1 MIGGVK
7 VIDPAKNPGLVYFMP
22 CGKSPARRRRLPRR
36 QVRHRLRQAPGRHHR
51 LQLGEGPDRDAEQG
65 LHRRRGRH
73 PGPEV
78 RVDQGRR
85 GAGRPRAA
93 AHPVRP
99 RRLRL
104 HLALRGQRD
113 RQVEARDLGGRGQG
127 ADVLLDRPP
136 HRGRGR
142 HREPRRQVAGGPQQ
156 ALPRAPPQRRPVPA
170 RVQPARGHHRGE
182 DEARPRLLHRARAPL
197 RPDHQGRQD
206 ASRSRSTRR
215 RRTSTPTR
223 SGTSRTPASPA
234 TATRCW

>member
-7 VIDPAKNPGLVYFMP
+7 VLDPEEGPRPRLLHALRQVAP
-22 CGKSPARRRRLPRR
+22 RRRRLARR
-36 QVRHRLRQAPGRHHR
+36 QVDHRLRQAPGRHHR
-51 LQLGEGPDRDAEQG
+51 LQLREDPDRHPQQG

-113 RQVEARDLGGRGQG
+113 RQVEARHLGGRGQG
-127 ADVLLDRPP
+127 PDVLLDRPP
-136 HRGRGR
+136 DRGRGR
-142 HREPRRQVAGGPQQ
+142 HREPRRQVPG
-156 ALPRAPPQRRPVPA
+156 RASTS
-170 RVQPARGHHRGE
+170 
-182 DEARPRLLHRARAPL
+182 
-197 RPDHQGRQD
+197 
-206 ASRSRSTRR
+206 SRTA
-215 RRTSTPTR
+215 
-223 SGTSRTPASPA
+223 GTSRSARRSPSPRSSW
-234 TATRCW
+234 TSPRRR